1 MAGIVRQ
8 EWLDQNA
15 GRAYPFAE
23 DMARMPTDQYG
34 NVLGSAALPNYVIVD
49 MIMTV
54 PGSALPRL
62 YMSQLTYVGDLLTLV
77 FRETAGDTIVASV
90 SVDLHTHTPNKA
102 YAVQGLGSWY
112 DAQGWVVVGHI
123 DRLRDDLPEGLYTYP
138 STQTLLEC
146 RVVRPSARGVRSLR
160 ISNNGNISDYLY
172 DHVKLVAGNNIR
184 LEYDADDNAIW
195 IHAEPNAG
203 YREPCPCDATELEPV
218 TTINGINIGNVV
230 IVGDGDCVNVRTEG
244 NKIVISDTCSKPC
257 CGCPELDYLNTTTK
271 VIESSLGRL
280 ESYAQKLADRI
291 SAFTTNFVLSVG
303 V

>member
-62 YMSQLTYVGDLLTLV
+62 YMSQLTYAGDLLTLV
-77 FRETAGDTIVASV
+77 FRETADNTIVASV
-90 SVDLHTHTPNKA
+90 SVDLRTHTPNKA

-112 DAQGWVVVGHI
+112 DAQGWVVVGRT
-123 DRLRDDLPEGLYTYP
+123 DRLRDDLPEGLYTYA

-146 RVVRPSARGVRSLR
+146 RVVRPSIRGVRSLR
-160 ISNNGNISDYLY
+160 ISNNGNVSNYLY

-184 LEYDADDNAIW
+184 LEYDEADNAIW
-195 IHAEPNAG
+195 IHAEPDAG
-203 YREPCPCDATELEPV
+203 YREPCPCDGTVTDPV
-218 TTINGINIGNVV
+218 TTINGINIGDVV
-230 IVGDGDCVNVRTEG
+230 IVGDGECVNVRTEG
-244 NKIVISDTCSKPC
+244 NKIIISDTCSKPC

-280 ESYAQKLADRI
+280 EAYAQKLSERI
-291 SAFTTNFVLSVG
+291 STFTTNFVLSVG